1 MKKKFF
7 LGVMA
12 ATMLLLVSGCRTLVN
27 GKLESSKITIEKDKV
42 KELDLELNVGAGELE
57 VNKGTDDWVEGTI
70 EYNHDKLKPEVSYKL
85 KGDKGIGI
93 IEQGNK
99 LNNIKIG
106 NIKNNWKLN
115 LNNEIP
121 IDLSV
126 NTGASQ
132 TKLDLKGLNLS
143 GLDVKAGVG
152 DITIDLGG
160 KWKKGFDATLEIG
173 VGKSTIILPKDV
185 GVKIDSSKGIGNTEF
200 VDFISKGNGVYVN
213 EAYEKADVIINLNT
227 EMGIGETIFKLQ

>member
-1 MKKKFF
+1 MRRKVF

-12 ATMLLLVSGCRTLVN
+12 ATMLLLVSGCGTLVK
-27 GKLESSKITIEKDKV
+27 GKQESSKITIEKDKA
-42 KELDLELNVGAGELE
+42 KKLELKLNVGAGELE
-57 VNKGTDDWVEGTI
+57 VHKGADDWVEGKI
-70 EYNHDKLKPEVSYKL
+70 EYNYDKLKPKVSYKL
-85 KGDKGIGI
+85 KDDKGIGT

-99 LNNIKIG
+99 PNNIKIG

-115 LNNEIP
+115 LSNEIP
-121 IDLSV
+121 IDLTV
-126 NTGASQ
+126 NSGASK
-132 TKLDLKGLNLS
+132 TKLDLKGINLS

-152 DITIDLGG
+152 DITIDLSG
-160 KWKKGFDATLEIG
+160 KWKKGFDASLEMG

-185 GVKIDSSKGIGNTEF
+185 GVKIDSSKGIGNAEF

-227 EMGIGETIFKLQ
+227 DMGIGETIFKLQ